1 MKFLDFVEEN
11 NIPFDKEKLYMEEYT
26 TGVTLENLDGIE
38 DFTNLKELEVEDC
51 GLKGIGKLP
60 ETLVFLN
67 IKSNRIS
74 EIEELP
80 KGLKILMANDNCI
93 ENIELPDSLECLEVR
108 YNLIKSIS
116 FPNSLKQLCIA
127 DNPLEEVKEFPEEIV
142 LTPIKFVYEMFEN
155 TPIGDRYNNDWKT
168 IQLVVNNLNGE
179 SAKRGAASI
188 ADTGLFD
195 FKIRLT

>member
-26 TGVTLENLDGIE
+26 IGATFENLDGIE

-51 GLKGIGKLP
+51 GLKSIGKLP
-60 ETLVFLN
+60 ETLVYLN
-67 IKSNRIS
+67 IKSNHIS
-74 EIEELP
+74 EIKDLP

-116 FPNSLKQLCIA
+116 LPKSLKQLCIA
-127 DNPLEEVKEFPEEIV
+127 NNPLEEVKEFPREIS
-142 LTPIKFVYEMFEN
+142 LKPIGFVDKIFEY
-155 TPIGDRYNNDWKT
+155 TPIGNKYNNDWKT
-168 IQLVVNNLNGE
+168 IQLVVNNLNSE
-179 SAKRGAASI
+179 SDKRGAASI

-195 FKIRLT
+195 FKIR